1 MKSGQLQIN
10 ELRNILNEHFHWHKA
25 RLDCFVS
32 MLLALLAVNTVNLT
46 QLAVSFP
53 SRALISSRYR
63 RMQRFFSE
71 HWIDYDDVAW
81 FIMRLFGFTDSDYYL
96 SLDRTNW
103 KWGKININ
111 LLVLAVV
118 YRGAAIPVYW
128 LPLNKRGNSNSRE
141 RIALLKRFI
150 DQFGRDPIKGI
161 LADREFIG
169 DQWLGW
175 LLEQKIPFT
184 IRIRNNGYTTNA
196 QGERIRVDQL
206 FYTLNPGEERIIRDA
221 RKLGR
226 HRVHIS
232 GLRLSD
238 GEMLIVVSDHFE
250 PQAIQIYGLRWEIE
264 TLFGCLKGRGFKL
277 EETRVVGYLRIK
289 KLLVLP
295 VIAFCWCHKI
305 GEWKHTCI
313 LPIKIKTHN
322 RRAQSL
328 FRYGLD
334 AIRSEILNLFT
345 TSKKLLL
352 IMISILRPSLPDPV
366 CNNLSLCTR

>member
-1 MKSGQLQIN
+1 MGFKS
-10 ELRNILNEHFHWHKA
+10 
-25 RLDCFVS
+25 RL
-32 MLLALLAVNTVNLT
+32 L
-46 QLAVSFP
+46 
-53 SRALISSRYR
+53 
-63 RMQRFFSE
+63 FSE

-184 IRIRNNGYTTNA
+184 IRISNNCYTTNA

-206 FYTLNPGEERIIRDA
+206 FYTLKPGEERIIRDA

-226 HRVHIS
+226 HR
-232 GLRLSD
+232 
-238 GEMLIVVSDHFE
+238 
-250 PQAIQIYGLRWEIE
+250 
-264 TLFGCLKGRGFKL
+264 
-277 EETRVVGYLRIK
+277 
-289 KLLVLP
+289 
-295 VIAFCWCHKI
+295 
-305 GEWKHTCI
+305 
-313 LPIKIKTHN
+313 
-322 RRAQSL
+322 
-328 FRYGLD
+328 
-334 AIRSEILNLFT
+334 
-345 TSKKLLL
+345 
-352 IMISILRPSLPDPV
+352 
-366 CNNLSLCTR
+366 

>member
-1 MKSGQLQIN
+1 M
-10 ELRNILNEHFHWHKA
+10 
-25 RLDCFVS
+25 
-32 MLLALLAVNTVNLT
+32 
-46 QLAVSFP
+46 
-53 SRALISSRYR
+53 
-63 RMQRFFSE
+63 
-71 HWIDYDDVAW
+71 
-81 FIMRLFGFTDSDYYL
+81 
-96 SLDRTNW
+96 
-103 KWGKININ
+103 
-111 LLVLAVV
+111 V

-184 IRIRNNGYTTNA
+184 IRIRNNCYTTNA

-206 FYTLNPGEERIIRDA
+206 FYTLKPGEERIIRDA

-345 TSKKLLL
+345 TSKKLML

>member
-1 MKSGQLQIN
+1 
-10 ELRNILNEHFHWHKA
+10 
-25 RLDCFVS
+25 
-32 MLLALLAVNTVNLT
+32 
-46 QLAVSFP
+46 
-53 SRALISSRYR
+53 
-63 RMQRFFSE
+63 
-71 HWIDYDDVAW
+71 
-81 FIMRLFGFTDSDYYL
+81 
-96 SLDRTNW
+96 
-103 KWGKININ
+103 
-111 LLVLAVV
+111 
-118 YRGAAIPVYW
+118 
-128 LPLNKRGNSNSRE
+128 
-141 RIALLKRFI
+141 
-150 DQFGRDPIKGI
+150 
-161 LADREFIG
+161 
-169 DQWLGW
+169 
-175 LLEQKIPFT
+175 
-184 IRIRNNGYTTNA
+184 RNNCYTTNA

-206 FYTLNPGEERIIRDA
+206 FYTLKPGEERIIRDA

-226 HRVHIS
+226 HWVHIS

-345 TSKKLLL
+345 SSKKLLL

-366 CNNLSLCTR
+366 RNNLSLCTR

>member
-10 ELRNILNEHFHWHKA
+10 ELSNILNEHFHWHKA
-25 RLDCFVS
+25 RLDCFVG
-32 MLLALLAVNTVNLT
+32 MLLALMAVSTVNLT

-63 RMQRFFSE
+63 RMQRFFSH
-71 HWIDYDDVAW
+71 HWLDYNEVAW
-81 FIMRLFGFTDSDYYL
+81 FIMRLYGFTETEYYL

-141 RIALLKRFI
+141 RIALVKRFI
-150 DQFGRDPIKGI
+150 SQFGRDRIKGI

-169 DQWLGW
+169 DEWLGW
-175 LLEQKIPFT
+175 LLSQKIPFT
-184 IRIRNNGYTTNA
+184 IRIRNNSYTANA
-196 QGERIRVDQL
+196 QGERVRVDHL
-206 FYTLNPGEERIIRDA
+206 CYTLKPGETRIIRDA
-221 RKLGR
+221 RPLGK
-226 HRVHIS
+226 HRVYLS
-232 GLRLSD
+232 ALRLSD
-238 GEMLIVVSDHFE
+238 GELLIVASDYFD
-250 PQAIQIYGLRWEIE
+250 PQAIKVYGLRWEIE

-277 EETRVVGYLRIK
+277 EETRVVGYLRVK

-295 VIAFCWCHKI
+295 VIAFCWTHKI
-305 GEWKHTCI
+305 GEWKHDCV
-313 LPIKIKTHN
+313 LPIKIKTHQ

-334 AIRSEILNLFT
+334 AIRSEILNPFSP
-345 TSKKLLL
+345 SKKLLMK
-352 IMISILRPSLPDPV
+352 MISLLCPSPPSQACDKVLR
-366 CNNLSLCTR
+366 NAW

>member
-1 MKSGQLQIN
+1 MKSGKLQIN
-10 ELRNILNEHFHWHKA
+10 ELRSILNEHFHWHKA
-25 RLDCFVS
+25 RLDCFVG
-32 MLLALLAVNTVNLT
+32 MLLALLAVNSVNLT
-46 QLAVSFP
+46 QLALSFP
-53 SRALISSRYR
+53 SCALIPSRYR
-63 RMQRFFSE
+63 RLQRFFS
-71 HWIDYDDVAW
+71 HHCLNYNDVAG
-81 FIMRLFGFTDSDYYL
+81 FIMKLFGFTEMDYYL

-103 KWGKININ
+103 KWGRININ

-150 DQFGRDPIKGI
+150 GQFGRDRIKGL

-169 DQWLGW
+169 DEWMGW
-175 LLEQKIPFT
+175 LFEQKIPFT
-184 IRIRNNGYTTNA
+184 IRIRNNSYTETA
-196 QGERIRVDQL
+196 QGKSSRVDRL
-206 FYTLNPGEERIIRDA
+206 CYTLKPGEVLMLTDA
-221 RKLGR
+221 RLLGK
-226 HRVHIS
+226 HSVYLS

-238 GEMLIVVSDHFE
+238 GELLIVASDRFDRE
-250 PQAIQIYGLRWEIE
+250 AIRIYGLRWEIE

-295 VIAFCWCHKI
+295 VIAFCWTHKI
-305 GEWKHTCI
+305 GEWKHDCV
-313 LPIKIKTHN
+313 LPIKVKTHQ

-334 AIRSEILNLFT
+334 AVRSEILNPFNG
-345 TSKKLLL
+345 SKKLLMK
-352 IMISILRPSLPDPV
+352 MISLLRPLSPQYTLGNAIPDVP
-366 CNNLSLCTR
+366 

>member
-1 MKSGQLQIN
+1 MKRGQLQIN
-10 ELRNILNEHFHWHKA
+10 ELRNILKKHFHWHKA
-25 RLDCFVS
+25 RLDCFVG
-32 MLLALLAVNTVNLT
+32 MLLALMAVNTVNLT

-53 SRALISSRYR
+53 SHALISSRYR
-63 RMQRFFSE
+63 RMQRFFSD
-71 HWIDYDDVAW
+71 HWLDYNEVAW
-81 FIMRLFGFTDSDYYL
+81 FIMRLYGFTETEFYL

-141 RIALLKRFI
+141 RIVLLKRFV
-150 DQFGRDPIKGI
+150 DQFGRGRIKGL

-169 DQWLGW
+169 DEWFGW
-175 LLEQKIPFT
+175 LLSQKIPFT
-184 IRIRNNGYTTNA
+184 IRIRNNCYTTNA
-196 QGERIRVDQL
+196 QGERVRVDQL
-206 FYTLNPGEERIIRDA
+206 CYTLKPGEKRIIQNA
-221 RKLGR
+221 RPLGE
-226 HRVHIS
+226 HPVYLS

-238 GEMLIVVSDHFE
+238 GELLIVASDHFDS
-250 PQAIQIYGLRWEIE
+250 QAIQVYGLRWEIE

-295 VIAFCWCHKI
+295 VIAFCWTHKI
-305 GEWKHTCI
+305 GEWKHDCV
-313 LPIKIKTHN
+313 LPIKVKTHQ

-334 AIRSEILNLFT
+334 AIRSEILNPFNSSNKSLM
-345 TSKKLLL
+345 KMILLL
-352 IMISILRPSLPDPV
+352 CPTPPPLTYTETLRSPW
-366 CNNLSLCTR
+366 